1 MVHIVFFYA
10 VLLGAC
16 TYAGRAG
23 GAPERCVAVILVAGT
38 IATWAVAIGWRGAW
52 LGHFRT
58 VEYGIL
64 LVDCL
69 MLAALLVVAM
79 VADRFWPLWMTAI
92 HGFGVVAHL
101 AKAIAPDIL
110 PGVYKVEH
118 AFSAYPGLIL
128 LILATR
134 WHRQR
139 LRETGR
145 DPSWSRFSP
154 RAEIRVR
161 EITPTVF

>member
-16 TYAGRAG
+16 SYAGRAG

-110 PGVYKVEH
+110 PGGVRSRYLENINGLRVHMLEAGDPPGRPSCCCT
-118 AFSAYPGLIL
+118 AF
-128 LILATR
+128 R
-134 WHRQR
+134 R
-139 LRETGR
+139 
-145 DPSWSRFSP
+145 SP
-154 RAEIRVR
+154 IAGGI
-161 EITPTVF
+161 